1 LYLTQTKNAISL
13 KQQCSPESDTFK
25 KTSDSIT
32 DSSTFVLYIAIIYN
46 ILSIQAFIGIINIYL
61 DGAMLNFF

>member
-1 LYLTQTKNAISL
+1 MLSRFFASVKYISRRGQLVVLYGCSFLYLTQTKNAISL

-32 DSSTFVLYIAIIYN
+32 DSSTFVLYIA
-46 ILSIQAFIGIINIYL
+46 F
-61 DGAMLNFF
+61 